1 MILSFNSVF
10 DFCAIQKNDL
20 TSNKKKK
27 EDEQSHVK
35 QFEAAEAAQAK
46 QEKATTNGTG
56 EDALAD
62 ELAAFADDMDAFDG
76 LEDAPAPTKPK
87 EEEKAADT

>member
-1 MILSFNSVF
+1 M
-10 DFCAIQKNDL
+10 
-20 TSNKKKK
+20 
-27 EDEQSHVK
+27 K